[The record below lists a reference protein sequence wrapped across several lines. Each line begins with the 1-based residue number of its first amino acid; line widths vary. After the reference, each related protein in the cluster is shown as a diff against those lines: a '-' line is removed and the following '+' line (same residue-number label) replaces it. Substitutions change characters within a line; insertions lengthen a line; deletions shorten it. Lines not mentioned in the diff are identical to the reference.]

1 MATKAGGKSTQKP
14 AGMDWGSRVRNSVGS
29 GSNVAGDQKRDD
41 ENVPWS
47 LIATVM
53 AVVLMFF
60 IVMPLL
66 AFMYYDMWFATQ
78 AAVHEVKK
86 MKELR
91 RQILEERRQ
100 ETIRSE

>member
-1 MATKAGGKSTQKP
+1 MGGGTP
-14 AGMDWGSRVRNSVGS
+14 
-29 GSNVAGDQKRDD
+29 VANNEKHDY

-47 LIATVM
+47 LIVVVL

-66 AFMYYDMWFATQ
+66 AFMYYDMYFATQ
-78 AAVHEVKK
+78 AAVHEVRK

-91 RQILEERRQ
+91 KEIQIERMYDR
-100 ETIRSE
+100 

>member
-1 MATKAGGKSTQKP
+1 
-14 AGMDWGSRVRNSVGS
+14 
-29 GSNVAGDQKRDD
+29 
-41 ENVPWS
+41 
-47 LIATVM
+47 M

-60 IVMPLL
+60 IVMPVL

-86 MKELR
+86 MKDLR
-91 RQILEERRQ
+91 RQIQEERRQ

>member
-1 MATKAGGKSTQKP
+1 MATQKKNSGNQVKGGV
-14 AGMDWGSRVRNSVGS
+14 GFGS
-29 GSNVAGDQKRDD
+29 GVRSYMGSGNNVADDKKRDD

-47 LIATVM
+47 LIVVVL

-60 IVMPLL
+60 IVMPIL
-66 AFMYYDMWFATQ
+66 AFMYYDMYFATQ

-91 RQILEERRQ
+91 REIQIERMYDK
-100 ETIRSE
+100 